1 MEAIPGAFLKNRTC
15 ASVLQEVQV
24 HFFDVTKLSK
34 NLPENLTFLW
44 HLL

>member
-15 ASVLQEVQV
+15 ASVPQEVQV
-24 HFFDVTKLSK
+24 HFFAVTKLSK